1 MSSGSTEETPIYIP
15 EDAQAMHCTARHG
28 PLSLPP
34 PAHCSSPTSNKW
46 ASYISVHTMH
56 GPLKRPNIAMALY
69 HIPIQNLYLPNYP
82 SPTQK
87 AQTTLCGLPARNV
100 GLSKRDDESAGD
112 RKFLNLRSLRSVRP
126 PNPSPSSVSVSLS
139 LSFSLST
146 VFLSSLSPT
155 SGSRLGGAAR
165 PPAASLSPLHIAVPH
180 AYSSLL
186 ARGWKGGCGGP
197 SSAAPNRALASELA
211 VEEGDEILHGCV
223 PFLPQAA
230 RPLPSFEPAP
240 SPP

>member
-126 PNPSPSSVSVSLS
+126 PDPSPSPCFRLALSISLALHRIPLLS
-139 LSFSLST
+139 LSDPGSSARRSSPASGGLP
-146 VFLSSLSPT
+146 LSSPHRGAPRLLPA
-155 SGSRLGGAAR
+155 RARMERRPRRALLGGAESSSGQRAR
-165 PPAASLSPLHIAVPH
+165 GGGGRRDPPWLPPLPPSSRAPP
-180 AYSSLL
+180 SLL
-186 ARGWKGGCGGP
+186 
-197 SSAAPNRALASELA
+197 
-211 VEEGDEILHGCV
+211 
-223 PFLPQAA
+223 F
-230 RPLPSFEPAP
+230 
-240 SPP
+240 